1 MTEVLAAPVAL
12 IVTVRAPLLALP
24 AEVTVKV
31 ELADVPPPATLSD
44 AGEKLVVNPLVD
56 TVAESATARGAQV
69 ASSLLVYVTV

>member
-12 IVTVRAPLLALP
+12 IVTVRVPLLALP